1 MDERERWRLTLD
13 ALYSYHRPAFK
24 EHLPALSED
33 ELYKLKNILG
43 GLLREHLH
51 APDMLTMVE
60 MAIPVTVNTDYDDN
74 ERWDGLLAAIR
85 NGRILSMRKYMTP
98 EFIAKK
104 ENNRKTRGV
113 LLSTAVNI
121 HRQHPLRTNIK
132 KILIENGAQS
142 LYPEG

>member
-43 GLLREHLH
+43 GLLNVHLH

-60 MAIPVTVNTDYDDN
+60 MAIPVTVNTDCCDIM
-74 ERWDGLLAAIR
+74 RWVLLRKAIR
-85 NGRILSMRKYMTP
+85 SG
-98 EFIAKK
+98 
-104 ENNRKTRGV
+104 
-113 LLSTAVNI
+113 NI
-121 HRQHPLRTNIK
+121 
-132 KILIENGAQS
+132 
-142 LYPEG
+142 